1 LLKERGFNPTEFIHR
16 QPSSNV
22 QEKLQ
27 LRNWMKTVH
36 LEWLEQRET
45 SSHISKNIDNLDIL
59 GRPTKQKKRR
69 KKKSQALSSK
79 DKLHLCNIA
88 IQKNADGRV
97 VALQIVYRNKQNQDK
112 NFLLHPEW
120 CSQNSQGED
129 VLVAKKDGEDKLLSY
144 RLSRIQKI
152 ESIDL

>member
-1 LLKERGFNPTEFIHR
+1 MIKTRLEQLTILLKERGFNPTEFIHR
-16 QPSSNV
+16 QPSANV

-69 KKKSQALSSK
+69 NKTRKERRREKKNDKKEKKEKKKSK
-79 DKLHLCNIA
+79 EEKRRNYEKEE
-88 IQKNADGRV
+88 KNRTKKRGAAKRR
-97 VALQIVYRNKQNQDK
+97 RNENNNWK
-112 NFLLHPEW
+112 E
-120 CSQNSQGED
+120 ET
-129 VLVAKKDGEDKLLSY
+129 
-144 RLSRIQKI
+144 RRRT
-152 ESIDL
+152 